1 MGTARDF
8 HVKTGLVV
16 DAGNVTLS
24 NGNLLVNS
32 GHIDIDNIKIN
43 GQTISTVAGN
53 DDINITPHGTG
64 SVVISKSTLTTTDI
78 NGGTIDGATI
88 ATSDITVGTGKTLD
102 VSGGTLTLAADQ
114 ISGNAINGGTIGS
127 ITITALAGNL
137 SLGDNNITNVGD
149 LNADSISVD
158 AAATGLNIDFSG
170 ANTTKSKITLGDN
183 LADALNIT
191 EASNSYMKFV
201 TTGSSEQVVFG
212 KGVSYGAD
220 GSGVDVTFYSATS
233 GDKMLWDASE
243 EQLVIT
249 GTDGATALNVADGN
263 VTVSDT
269 LTATNIGAFQASGA
283 IDFNSQ
289 AMTNVDINSGAID
302 GATIGA
308 NSAAEGTFTAIT
320 GTTIDATTDFT
331 IGSTVITD
339 DVITF
344 TPSTSD
350 TVTLTAATN
359 AEFTIATIDN
369 AGTTGHINLQADGNV
384 RLKYTSA
391 TKLETKSTGVDI
403 TGHLEGSAAI
413 HSAHARLRASDGI
426 EDNAGYSSNGTHPVL
441 DVDGTN
447 FYTSETLSVTETS
460 GNYKLPS
467 GTYGTSANNVGNVIV
482 LGLNIETS
490 SNHGFDTFQ
499 AAEAFCAMSIKDDT
513 GEIQHRVVNKIYG
526 VVNRTGSAATPS
538 IDTIVQ
544 FQSGDVDVGHF
555 HWVLGPEG
563 LGSEADTMTL
573 VFKYTSKIQHTTED
587 ITTYSVNCNGLSLS
601 GAGG

>member
-16 DAGNVTLS
+16 DGGNVTLS

-32 GHIDIDNIKIN
+32 GYIDIDNIKID
-43 GQTISTVAGN
+43 GQTISTVTGN
-53 DDINITPHGTG
+53 EAINITPHGTG

-78 NGGTIDGATI
+78 NGGTIDGTTI

-102 VSGGTLTLAADQ
+102 VSAGTLTLADDQ
-114 ISGNAINGGTIGS
+114 ISGNAVTGGTIGS
-127 ITITALAGNL
+127 ITITALAGDL

-149 LNADSISVD
+149 INADSISVD
-158 AAATGLNIDFSG
+158 DAAVGLDIQFG
-170 ANTTKSKITLGDN
+170 GNTTLNKISLTDN

-191 EASNSYMKFV
+191 EGSNSYIKFK
-201 TTGSSEQVVFG
+201 TTNSSEQIVFG
-212 KGVSYGAD
+212 KNSTFNGTTIAD
-220 GSGVDVTFYSATS
+220 LGTVT
-233 GDKMLWDASE
+233 
-243 EQLVIT
+243 
-249 GTDGATALNVADGN
+249 TAN
-263 VTVSDT
+263 
-269 LTATNIGAFQASGA
+269 
-283 IDFNSQ
+283 
-289 AMTNVDINSGAID
+289 ID
-302 GATIGA
+302 GGSIDGTTIGA
-308 NSAAEGTFTAIT
+308 NSAVAGTFSEVVAVTV
-320 GTTIDATTDFT
+320 DAATDFT
-331 IGSTVITD
+331 VGTTVITD

-344 TPSTSD
+344 TPSSSD
-350 TVTLTAATN
+350 TVTLTAAAN
-359 AEFTIATIDN
+359 AEFTLATIDD
-369 AGTTGHINLQADGNV
+369 AGTAGHINLQADGNV

-426 EDNAGYSSNGTHPVL
+426 EDNAGYGSNGTHPVL

-467 GTYGTSANNVGNVIV
+467 STYGTSANNVGNVTV
-482 LGLNIETS
+482 LNLNIENAS
-490 SNHGFDTFQ
+490 FDTFQ
-499 AAEAFCAMSIKDDT
+499 AAEAFCAMSIKDDA
-513 GEIQHRVVNKIYG
+513 GEIQYRVVNKIYG

-555 HWVLGPEG
+555 HWVLGGAG
-563 LGSEADTMTL
+563 LGANSDTMTL
-573 VFKYTSKIQHTTED
+573 VFKYTSKIQHTSED

>member
-16 DAGNVTLS
+16 DGGNVTLS

-32 GHIDIDNIKIN
+32 GYIDIDNIKID
-43 GQTISTVAGN
+43 GQTISTITGD

-64 SVVISKSTLTTTDI
+64 SVVISKSELTTTDI
-78 NGGTIDGATI
+78 NGGTIDGTTI

-114 ISGNAINGGTIGS
+114 ISGDAINGGTIGT
-127 ITITALAGNL
+127 ITITALAGDL
-137 SLGDNNITNVGD
+137 SLGDNDITNVGD

-158 AAATGLNIDFSG
+158 AAGTGLNVDFSG
-170 ANTTKSKITLGDN
+170 GNTATSKLTLGDN

-191 EASNSYMKFV
+191 EGSNSYMKFV
-201 TTGSSEQVVFG
+201 TTNSSEQIVFG
-212 KGVSYGAD
+212 KNSTFNGTTIAD
-220 GSGVDVTFYSATS
+220 LGTVT
-233 GDKMLWDASE
+233 
-243 EQLVIT
+243 
-249 GTDGATALNVADGN
+249 TAD
-263 VTVSDT
+263 
-269 LTATNIGAFQASGA
+269 
-283 IDFNSQ
+283 
-289 AMTNVDINSGAID
+289 ID
-302 GATIGA
+302 GGSIDGTTIGTTT
-308 NSAAEGTFTAIT
+308 AAAIT

-350 TVTLTAATN
+350 TVTLTAAAN
-359 AEFTIATIDN
+359 AEFTLATIDS
-369 AGTTGHINLQADGNV
+369 AGTAGHINLQADGNV

-426 EDNAGYSSNGTHPVL
+426 EDNAGYGSNGTHPVL

-467 GTYGTSANNVGNVIV
+467 STYGTSANNVGNVIV

-490 SNHGFDTFQ
+490 SNNNFDTFQ
-499 AAEAFCAMSIKDDT
+499 AAEAFCAMSIKDDS
-513 GEIQHRVVNKIYG
+513 GVIQYRVVNKIYG
-526 VVNRTGSAATPS
+526 VVNRTGTAATPS

-544 FQSGDVDVGHF
+544 FQSGDIDVGHF
-555 HWVLGPEG
+555 HWVLGGEG
-563 LGSEADTMTL
+563 LGTEADTMTL
-573 VFKYTSKIQHTTED
+573 VFKYTSKIQHTSED

>member
-16 DAGNVTLS
+16 DGGNVTLS

-32 GHIDIDNIKIN
+32 GHIDIDNIKID
-43 GQTISTVAGN
+43 GQTISTVTGN
-53 DDINITPHGTG
+53 EAINITPHGTG

-78 NGGTIDGATI
+78 NGGTIDGVTI

-114 ISGNAINGGTIGS
+114 ISGDAIDGGTIGS
-127 ITITALAGNL
+127 VTITALAGDL
-137 SLGDNNITNVGD
+137 SLGDNDITNVGD

-170 ANTTKSKITLGDN
+170 ANTTTAKMTLGDN

-191 EASNSYMKFV
+191 EGSNSYMKF
-201 TTGSSEQVVFG
+201 TTTNSSEQIVFG
-212 KGVSYGAD
+212 KNSTFAGTTIANLGTVTTAD
-220 GSGVDVTFYSATS
+220 
-233 GDKMLWDASE
+233 
-243 EQLVIT
+243 
-249 GTDGATALNVADGN
+249 
-263 VTVSDT
+263 
-269 LTATNIGAFQASGA
+269 
-283 IDFNSQ
+283 
-289 AMTNVDINSGAID
+289 ID
-302 GATIGA
+302 GGSIDGTTIGA
-308 NSAAEGTFTAIT
+308 NSAVAGTFSEVIAVTV
-320 GTTIDATTDFT
+320 DAATDFT
-331 IGSTVITD
+331 VGSTVITD

-359 AEFTIATIDN
+359 AEFTIATIDDN
-369 AGTTGHINLQADGNV
+369 AQAGHINLQADGNV

-426 EDNAGYSSNGTHPVL
+426 EDNAGYGSNGTHPVL

-467 GTYGTSANNVGNVIV
+467 STYGTSANNVGNVIV

-499 AAEAFCAMSIKDDT
+499 AAEAFCAMSIKDNN
-513 GEIQHRVVNKIYG
+513 GEIQYRVVNKIYG

-555 HWVLGPEG
+555 HWVLGGAG
-563 LGSEADTMTL
+563 LGANSDTMTL
-573 VFKYTSKIQHTTED
+573 VFKYTSKIQHTSADT
-587 ITTYSVNCNGLSLS
+587 TTYSVNCNGLSLS

>member
-16 DAGNVTLS
+16 DGGNVTLS

-32 GHIDIDNIKIN
+32 GHIDIDNIKID
-43 GQTISTVAGN
+43 GQTISTVTGN
-53 DDINITPHGTG
+53 EAINITPHGTG

-78 NGGTIDGATI
+78 NGGTIDGVTI

-114 ISGNAINGGTIGS
+114 ISGDAIDGGTIGS
-127 ITITALAGNL
+127 VTITALAGDL
-137 SLGDNNITNVGD
+137 SLGDNDITNVGD

-170 ANTTKSKITLGDN
+170 ANTTTAKMTLGDN

-191 EASNSYMKFV
+191 EGSNSYMKF
-201 TTGSSEQVVFG
+201 TTTNSSEQIVFG
-212 KGVSYGAD
+212 KNSTFAGTTIANLGTVTTAD
-220 GSGVDVTFYSATS
+220 
-233 GDKMLWDASE
+233 
-243 EQLVIT
+243 
-249 GTDGATALNVADGN
+249 
-263 VTVSDT
+263 
-269 LTATNIGAFQASGA
+269 
-283 IDFNSQ
+283 
-289 AMTNVDINSGAID
+289 ID
-302 GATIGA
+302 GGSIDGTTIGA
-308 NSAAEGTFTAIT
+308 NSAVAGTFSEVIAVTV
-320 GTTIDATTDFT
+320 DAATDFT
-331 IGSTVITD
+331 VGSTVITD

-359 AEFTIATIDN
+359 AEFTIATIDDN
-369 AGTTGHINLQADGNV
+369 AQAGHINLQADGNV

-426 EDNAGYSSNGTHPVL
+426 EDNAGYGSNGTHPVL

-467 GTYGTSANNVGNVIV
+467 STYGTSANNVGNVTV
-482 LGLNIETS
+482 LNLNIENAS
-490 SNHGFDTFQ
+490 FDTFQ
-499 AAEAFCAMSIKDDT
+499 AAEAFCAMSIKDNN
-513 GEIQHRVVNKIYG
+513 GEIQYRVVNKIYG

-555 HWVLGPEG
+555 HWVLGGAG
-563 LGSEADTMTL
+563 LGANSDTMTL
-573 VFKYTSKIQHTTED
+573 VFKYTSKIQHTSADT
-587 ITTYSVNCNGLSLS
+587 TTYSVNCNGLSLS